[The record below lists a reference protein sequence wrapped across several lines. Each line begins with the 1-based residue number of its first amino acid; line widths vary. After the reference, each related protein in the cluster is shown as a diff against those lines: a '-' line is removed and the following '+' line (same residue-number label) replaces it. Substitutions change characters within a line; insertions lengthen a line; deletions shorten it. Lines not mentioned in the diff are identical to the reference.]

1 MPAIGRMKPMKNGCF
16 GPVGTKNSKPAPLV
30 GFGGVGQLMKL
41 PHLCW
46 LTLLVEHPLL
56 MLKRHN

>member
-1 MPAIGRMKPMKNGCF
+1 LI
-16 GPVGTKNSKPAPLV
+16 KNSKTAPLV
-30 GFGGVGQLMKL
+30 GFGDVGQLMKL